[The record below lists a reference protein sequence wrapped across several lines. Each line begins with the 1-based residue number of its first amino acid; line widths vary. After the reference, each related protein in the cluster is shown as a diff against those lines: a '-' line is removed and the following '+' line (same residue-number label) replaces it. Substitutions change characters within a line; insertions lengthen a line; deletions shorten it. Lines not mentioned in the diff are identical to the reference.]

1 MTVVKVNKSD
11 GFTVMSNHHL
21 RNSALSFKA
30 RGLLSFMLSCPPS
43 WDFSVEGLQRCAK
56 DGRDSIN
63 SGLNELEKAGYLIR
77 QKVRDKNGSFAGIEY
92 VLYELPQTVATSG
105 KEKEAVHEPLEK
117 MDTGSGKSETQKM
130 DADSEN
136 VINTTFSPSTEN
148 PSMVKN
154 EQILPFTENP
164 FTGNPSAGKPF
175 TDKPLT
181 ENPQQINTNIINT
194 KLLNT
199 KEINTDKL
207 SSSDDEQ
214 TAIQKQSDDLE
225 AVKRRLGYQEAVKA
239 SSSEIAR
246 IVFKEISG
254 HGDLLK
260 RINADIFK
268 RVCENIWTHSKK
280 ISNQNAYIH
289 TCIENMLEA
298 SKINSETFHGIWY
311 GTHHPPEPEKK
322 DKEIKV
328 YT

>member
-1 MTVVKVNKSD
+1 MTVINVERKSV

-21 RNSALSFKA
+21 RNTTLSFKA
-30 RGLLSFMLSCPPS
+30 IGLLSFMLSCPPS

-56 DGRDSIN
+56 DGRDSVN
-63 SGLNELEKAGYLIR
+63 TGLSELENAGYLVRKKI
-77 QKVRDKNGSFAGIEY
+77 RDKNGSFAGMEY
-92 VLYELPQTVATSG
+92 VLYEEPQNVTEAG
-105 KEKEAVHEPLEK
+105 EEKENILEEPFEMK
-117 MDTGSGKSETQKM
+117 SESGKSETQKM

-148 PSMVKN
+148 PFMVKN
-154 EQILPFTENP
+154 EQILPFT
-164 FTGNPSAGKPF
+164 GKPSAGKPF
-175 TDKPLT
+175 TDKPLTDKPLT

-225 AVKRRLGYQEAVKA
+225 AVKRQLGYQEAVKA

-254 HGDLLK
+254 REDLLK

-311 GTHHPPEPEKK
+311 GNHHPPEKK
-322 DKEIKV
+322 ANEIKV
-328 YT
+328 YN